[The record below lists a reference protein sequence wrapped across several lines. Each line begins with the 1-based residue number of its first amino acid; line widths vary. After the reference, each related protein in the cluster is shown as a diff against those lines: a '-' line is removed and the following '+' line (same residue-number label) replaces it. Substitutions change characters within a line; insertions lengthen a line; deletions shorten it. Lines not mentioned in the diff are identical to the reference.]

1 MDVKG
6 DNTLFDNSGAW
17 FLGDFGSACLVG
29 DTIRTSIPTFYHGA
43 MDDKVM
49 REAERAMSDKS
60 YPPEQQSVIIEGRL
74 RSMREKY
81 HTLIT

>member
-1 MDVKG
+1 
-6 DNTLFDNSGAW
+6 
-17 FLGDFGSACLVG
+17 
-29 DTIRTSIPTFYHGA
+29 

-74 RSMREKY
+74 PVLVVQGALEGKVSYSNHLKS
-81 HTLIT
+81 HNNHIVVLLAPIVAP